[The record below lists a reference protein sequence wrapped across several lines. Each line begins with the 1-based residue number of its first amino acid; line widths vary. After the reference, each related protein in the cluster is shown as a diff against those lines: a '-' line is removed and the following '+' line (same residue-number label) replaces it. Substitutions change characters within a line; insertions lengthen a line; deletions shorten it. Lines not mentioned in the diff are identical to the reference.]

1 MVAGR
6 RLAMNWVRGWFTGK
20 EWIEL
25 IIVALVLWLLM
36 MVAIQELDL
45 RTVS

>member
-6 RLAMNWVRGWFTGK
+6 RLAMNRWLLNTHR

-25 IIVALVLWLLM
+25 IIAAVLLWLLM
-36 MVAIQELDL
+36 MVAIHELEL